1 MELRRNVT
9 PQKNA
14 AKGFGM
20 LNADVL
26 SRANSSSLGRG
37 VFLLC
42 ILQVLVAICVLWA
55 CYTFLYDFSSATGM
69 IIGVLLCAVSC
80 IGLIGSSI
88 RNRSLLNVY
97 LIGTLLVMILC
108 FHFVSEVQR
117 EVNVD
122 CSMAELDI
130 RLEHLE
136 EVADRNAQSQMFT
149 SLVSRLDEMDE
160 MLDMVEAKTKA
171 IAEAGSD
178 AAAEAA
184 ARAASEQQRKATE
197 LRMND
202 YSFLKNK
209 LLTLKE
215 HAVKVIESSEKFDD
229 MSNEVMSQE
238 ERDRLENRLEAAEEV
253 FRRVE
258 QLEQTDMR
266 GEGDDPQFSVD
277 EYKAL
282 LKALTSATVEVN
294 NLHKKKKT
302 GLETNVDAKTMYKE
316 MADVRNVKRVLDRHL
331 DNEYGDDENE
341 DADFDGTMAA
351 ASGYETPEM
360 KKRKQQLQAKRDS
373 FRKNFEKQL
382 VDNYYGEGG
391 KELDIDDLPEH
402 CLMETSARN
411 ILGYCAVAL
420 LGLQLASAY
429 LVLSLL
435 FRIPVKVD

>member
-1 MELRRNVT
+1 M
-9 PQKNA
+9 
-14 AKGFGM
+14 
-20 LNADVL
+20 L

-42 ILQVLVAICVLWA
+42 ILQVLVAMCVLWA
-55 CYTFLYDFSSATGM
+55 CYTYLYDFSSATGI
-69 IIGVLLCAVSC
+69 IIGVLLCVISC
-80 IGLIGSSI
+80 VGLIGSSI

-97 LIGTLLVMILC
+97 LIGTLLIMILC

-122 CSMAELDI
+122 CSMAELDL

-136 EVADRNAQSQMFT
+136 DVADRNAQSQMFT

-184 ARAASEQQRKATE
+184 ARAASEQQRKAAE

-215 HAVKVIESSEKFDD
+215 HAVKVIESSEKFDE
-229 MSNEVMSQE
+229 MSSEAMSQE

-266 GEGDDPQFSVD
+266 GDGDDPEFSVD

-302 GLETNVDAKTMYKE
+302 GLEGNVDAKTMYKE
-316 MADVRNVKRVLDRHL
+316 MADVRNLKRVLDRHM
-331 DNEYGDDENE
+331 DGDYGDDDE
-341 DADFDGTMAA
+341 DEDDEDSGTLSAA
-351 ASGYETPEM
+351 TGYETPEM
-360 KKRKQQLQAKRDS
+360 RKRKQQLQARRDS

-382 VDNYYGEGG
+382 VDNYYGEGN
-391 KELDIDDLPEH
+391 KDMEIDDLPEH
-402 CLMETSARN
+402 CLMETSARD